1 MRTIKFGDLDSYEDL
16 GLVREAV
23 EIGAPKPKT
32 DSVEVEGA
40 DGVLDLTEY
49 FGEVLYDNRTIKM
62 DFYALKTDKSF
73 HEVFADAY
81 NALHGKRMKIALS
94 EEPGFYY
101 IGRVTLDKWKTND
114 KTGALSISA
123 DCEPYRYKA
132 TETVKAVTVDGTAT
146 ETFTNLRKRVVPT
159 FELSAGMQIKQGTQ
173 TFTAT
178 QGTWSDNRLYFV
190 EGDNVLEFTG
200 TGTATVKYQ
209 ERGL

>member
-16 GLVREAV
+16 GLVRKDV

-62 DFYALKTDKSF
+62 EFYAEPTSESF
-73 HEVFADAY
+73 HEVFEDLY
-81 NALHGKRMKIALS
+81 NKLHGKKMHIALS

-101 IGRVTLDKWKTND
+101 VGRVTLDKWKTND
-114 KTGALSISA
+114 KTGAITISA

-132 TETVKAVTVDGTAT
+132 AETVKAVTVSGTKT
-146 ETFTNLRKRVVPT
+146 ETFSNLRKRVVPA
-159 FELSAGMQIKQGTQ
+159 FELSAAMQIKQGTS
-173 TFTAT
+173 TYSAS

-190 EGDNVLEFTG
+190 EGDNQLEFTG
-200 TGTATVKYQ
+200 TGTVTVKYQ